1 MNQEKIGRFIAS
13 CRKKQKLT
21 QEQLAEKLGISVQAV
36 RIGLQRGV
44 FPFGWAIKTSEK
56 KYTYAISEK
65 LFNEYLGSK

>member
-1 MNQEKIGRFIAS
+1 MD
-13 CRKKQKLT
+13 KKLKPSDV
-21 QEQLAEKLGISVQAV
+21 AEKLGISVQAV

-44 FPFGWAIKTSEK
+44 FPFGWAIRTSEK